1 MRYPE
6 AKIKEAILHPDLEI
20 RARATRYFA
29 RAYSPDPA
37 NMPLVIKSVKQYGKQ
52 DAYRLIGLSRDL
64 GQTEDTV
71 AWVIDELNDESCN
84 KHENYAY
91 NLSMVLV
98 KADPALLL
106 PRESDILQARH
117 FLASLHTALTERLRM
132 LSWDEA
138 TCWQRLEEF
147 CEEGKDK
154 QYTDEVNLGYANRIV
169 EALARYG
176 DECEAKVC
184 ELLAV
189 ELDDYSHHPMK
200 WLEPLM
206 VRLAGQARLESTIPL
221 IAVKLHDDGGDLL
234 NEECVEALS
243 RIGTSPVLNIVAD
256 AYSEAPSHFRLY
268 ATAPLE
274 YIHSDLAV
282 EKCLRLL
289 PQEKEWDLK
298 RNLAHSL
305 LSHFPQ
311 EGIEVVREMLVGR
324 KLDVED
330 RHLRNYLLETCT
342 LMGEQFPEYEE
353 WLATEKTEKEE
364 HRKRVE
370 RLEAEIAKNK
380 AEIERIK
387 AQIAEERKA
396 ADQARPQAPSF
407 IPRPL
412 HQRLIGSSSSER
424 ARIGRNDPCPC
435 GSGKKFK
442 TCCMRKHQV

>member
-1 MRYPE
+1 VLQAVAEAYPE
-6 AKIKEAILHPDLEI
+6 APH
-20 RARATRYFA
+20 Y
-29 RAYSPDPA
+29 
-37 NMPLVIKSVKQYGKQ
+37 
-52 DAYRLIGLSRDL
+52 
-64 GQTEDTV
+64 
-71 AWVIDELNDESCN
+71 
-84 KHENYAY
+84 
-91 NLSMVLV
+91 
-98 KADPALLL
+98 
-106 PRESDILQARH
+106 
-117 FLASLHTALTERLRM
+117 
-132 LSWDEA
+132 
-138 TCWQRLEEF
+138 
-147 CEEGKDK
+147 
-154 QYTDEVNLGYANRIV
+154 
-169 EALARYG
+169 
-176 DECEAKVC
+176 
-184 ELLAV
+184 
-189 ELDDYSHHPMK
+189 
-200 WLEPLM
+200 
-206 VRLAGQARLESTIPL
+206 
-221 IAVKLHDDGGDLL
+221 
-234 NEECVEALS
+234 
-243 RIGTSPVLNIVAD
+243 
-256 AYSEAPSHFRLY
+256 FRLY
-268 ATAPLE
+268 ASGPLE

-282 EKCLRLL
+282 EKCLLLL